1 MLIYPVT
8 LTPNGDGTLHATF
21 ADVPEAIA
29 FGTDEKEALLC
40 ATNSLVKGLSSRID
54 ANLPVP
60 CPRKPIKGQKTIRLS
75 ALQCAKLEVYQ
86 AMISQGMK
94 KSELARR
101 LGWYMPQVIRLFNLG
116 HASRLDYVEAA
127 ARVLGKNLLV
137 RVL

>member
-8 LTPNGDGTLHATF
+8 LTPNDDGTITASF
-21 ADVPEAIA
+21 ADVPEAVA
-29 FGTDEKEALLC
+29 SGTDEKEALLR
-40 ATNSLVKGLSSRID
+40 AVDSLVAGLSSYIES
-54 ANLPVP
+54 NLPVP
-60 CPRKPIKGQKTIRLS
+60 RPGKPEKGQKTISPS

-101 LGWYMPQVIRLFNLG
+101 LGWYMPQIIRLFNLR

-127 ARVLGKNLLV
+127 ARMLGKNLLV
-137 RVL
+137 RLL